1 MNCQSSHIDSM
12 CVIDPFATSP
22 KQAMNLCLSHSRS
35 PFGFVDKNDVKN
47 LQKMPHVMQINSGAM
62 HYYSILHWPNDGAD
76 WMILDSLDR
85 GANDD
90 VSHQ

>member
-62 HYYSILHWPNDGAD
+62 HYYSILRWPNDGAD